1 MWRIN
6 YESIDQFFAFQGRC
20 KLEEFIKE
28 KVSKFPNLFEGVLG
42 CDVIL
47 KLDQASNNE
56 NKIAEIR
63 VLIPGNDL
71 FAKKQAKSFEE
82 AVDNS
87 VDALKRQIKA
97 SKREA

>member
-1 MWRIN
+1 MKV
-6 YESIDQFFAFQGRC
+6 SISSLHFKADI

-28 KVSKFPNLFEGVLG
+28 KVSKFPTLFDGVLG

-82 AVDNS
+82 AIDNS
-87 VDALKRQIKA
+87 VDALKRQIKRR
-97 SKREA
+97 KEKLKGL

>member
-1 MWRIN
+1 MKVTI
-6 YESIDQFFAFQGRC
+6 SSLHFKADV

-28 KVSKFPNLFEGVLG
+28 KVSKFPNLFDGVLG

-87 VDALKRQIKA
+87 VDALKRQL
-97 SKREA
+97 KRRKEKLKGL